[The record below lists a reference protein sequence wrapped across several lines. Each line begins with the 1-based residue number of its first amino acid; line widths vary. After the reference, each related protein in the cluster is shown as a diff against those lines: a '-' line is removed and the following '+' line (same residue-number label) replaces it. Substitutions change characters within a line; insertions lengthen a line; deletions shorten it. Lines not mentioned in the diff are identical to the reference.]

1 MIPILTDKHGG
12 KMKRWSVVVIIEG
25 RTLKATS
32 DGTEEGTKFT
42 GMEED
47 VEKAKAILQQ
57 GFEIFLGSSYNSPAV
72 KASYDSALGLTAA
85 LMGAA
90 PYDAVLWRAPKD
102 VLQFIE
108 DFHNN

>member
-1 MIPILTDKHGG
+1 MLVFTDKHGG
-12 KMKRWSVVVIIEG
+12 KMKRWNVVVIIEG

-32 DGTEEGTKFT
+32 DGTKEGTKFT
-42 GMEED
+42 GAEED
-47 VEKAKAILQQ
+47 ILRARALIQQ
-57 GFEIFLGSSYNSPAV
+57 GFEIFLGSPYDSPAV

-90 PYDAVLWRAPKD
+90 PYDAFLWRAPKG

-108 DFHNN
+108 DFPNS

>member
-1 MIPILTDKHGG
+1 MGV
-12 KMKRWSVVVIIEG
+12 KMKQWSVVVIIEG

-32 DGTEEGTKFT
+32 DGTKEGTKFD
-42 GMEED
+42 GVKED
-47 VEKAKAILQQ
+47 IERAQAILNQ
-57 GFEIFLGSSYNSPAV
+57 GFEVFLGSPYDSPAV

-90 PYDAVLWRAPKD
+90 PYDAFLWRAPKD

-108 DFHNN
+108 DFPNS